1 MSSRKLLP
9 ALVGLAVGAAL
20 LAACGGG
27 GTGSTPGGQLTDPRD
42 VATATPWAEPPEV
55 TFIEPGQLTPVGAVE
70 GEGTP
75 TGGATEEC
83 KGDTYT
89 VKSGDVPSTIAV
101 KCGVELQALLDANPG
116 LEPTNL
122 HAGEVLK
129 IPR

>member
-1 MSSRKLLP
+1 MLPRKLIS
-9 ALVGLAVGAAL
+9 ATVCLAVGAAL

-27 GTGSTPGGQLTDPRD
+27 GTSSTPGGQLTDPRD

-55 TFIEPGQLTPVGAVE
+55 SFIEPGQLTPTGATG
-70 GEGTP
+70 GESTP

-89 VKSGDVPSTIAV
+89 VKSGDVPSTIAE
-101 KCGVELQALLDANPG
+101 KCGVTTQALLDANPG
-116 LEPTNL
+116 LDPHSL
-122 HAGEVLK
+122 HAGDVLN